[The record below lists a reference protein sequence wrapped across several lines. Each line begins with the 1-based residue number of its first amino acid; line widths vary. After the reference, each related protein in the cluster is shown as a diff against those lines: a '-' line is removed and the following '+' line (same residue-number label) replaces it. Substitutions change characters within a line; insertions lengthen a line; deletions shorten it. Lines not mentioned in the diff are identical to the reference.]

1 MLKDAALLQLE
12 LLVAGSADAITLKDA
27 TPFNIQWNGVK
38 PVFIDV
44 TSFVRSRVG
53 TPWAGYRQFCRMFLF
68 PLMLQAYKDVAF
80 HPQLRGRLEGIEAA
94 ECRHLMSW
102 RDLLRPG
109 ILTHVIAQSHL
120 ERQNGTSAR
129 DIRGELH
136 QAGFDT
142 RIAAATVARLQK
154 LVRRLTWSPPASTWS
169 EYADH
174 NSYEPDAALAKERFV
189 ESVLRVK
196 GRRLVWDLGCNTGRF
211 SKLAGR
217 HADYVIAVD
226 SDHASIER
234 LYQELTHAG
243 TPNVL
248 PLVGDVADPSP
259 ALGWRGRERLP
270 MLERGR
276 PDLVL
281 CLALVH
287 HLAITANI
295 PVADL
300 VDWFAEIGGE
310 LVIEFPL
317 PDDPM
322 VKRLLLNKDQRY
334 DDYCAEYFE
343 TSLQRRFRIRERLTL
358 PSGTRILYHAI
369 PLT

>member
-1 MLKDAALLQLE
+1 
-12 LLVAGSADAITLKDA
+12 
-27 TPFNIQWNGVK
+27 
-38 PVFIDV
+38 
-44 TSFVRSRVG
+44 
-53 TPWAGYRQFCRMFLF
+53 
-68 PLMLQAYKDVAF
+68 
-80 HPQLRGRLEGIEAA
+80 
-94 ECRHLMSW
+94 
-102 RDLLRPG
+102 
-109 ILTHVIAQSHL
+109 
-120 ERQNGTSAR
+120 
-129 DIRGELH
+129 
-136 QAGFDT
+136 
-142 RIAAATVARLQK
+142 
-154 LVRRLTWSPPASTWS
+154 
-169 EYADH
+169 
-174 NSYEPDAALAKERFV
+174 
-189 ESVLRVK
+189 
-196 GRRLVWDLGCNTGRF
+196 VWDLGCNTGRF

-234 LYQELTHAG
+234 LYQELTQAG

-300 VDWFAEIGGE
+300 VDWFAETGGE